1 MDEDI
6 GVGDI
11 SLTDDAMPGFEPA
24 DDAMF
29 DDVVVKK
36 EDDVTMIDA
45 NDFDQGKMVK
55 PLFPVECGWWKF

>member
-45 NDFDQGKMVK
+45 NDFDQGKMVIS
-55 PLFPVECGWWKF
+55 C